1 MIENTEI
8 QILEKVMRSPKGT
21 VFFTDNFL
29 DIATAK
35 TVAKALERL
44 AQDGKICRVFTGM
57 YARLIEDS
65 VIGPIMPG
73 IEQIAEAIAKRD
85 KARMVPTG
93 SYALYKLGLT
103 TQVPMNVVY
112 YTDASS
118 RKVKVGKQT
127 ITFKKASAR
136 NLSAIGDIS
145 KLVIQALRTIGKDK
159 LTDRELQLVRE
170 QLKQE
175 KPYQLQHDIKVAPEW
190 IRQILRPLNQTDSND

>member
-1 MIENTEI
+1 MIENTES
-8 QILEKVMRSPKGT
+8 QILERVARSRKGT
-21 VFFTDNFL
+21 VFFMDNFL
-29 DIATAK
+29 DIANARTG
-35 TVAKALERL
+35 AKALERL
-44 AQDGKICRVFTGM
+44 VQDGKLCRVSTGM
-57 YARLIEDS
+57 YVRPVEDPT
-65 VIGPIMPG
+65 IGPIMPG

-103 TQVPMNVVY
+103 TQVPMNVIY

-118 RKVKVGKQT
+118 RKVKVGRQT

-159 LTDRELQLVRE
+159 VTDNELQIIRE
-170 QLKQE
+170 RLTHE
-175 KPYQLQHDIKVAPEW
+175 KPYHLQHDIKVAPEW
-190 IRQILRPLNQTDSND
+190 IRQLLRPMSQTKTHD